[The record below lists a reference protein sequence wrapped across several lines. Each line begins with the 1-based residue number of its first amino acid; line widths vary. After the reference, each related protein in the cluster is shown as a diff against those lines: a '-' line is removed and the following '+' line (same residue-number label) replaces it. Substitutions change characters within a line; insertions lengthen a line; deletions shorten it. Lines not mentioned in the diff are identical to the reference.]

1 MKKTVSILTAVL
13 LLLALLSACKSN
25 VPQTTDESETSVN
38 VAAAVKTGLGTVYS
52 TAVSDDALT
61 AKTVAAAVTVG
72 DGGKITACRVD
83 ELETDAKLQ
92 NGKITREADRRSKY
106 TMGYDYGLSASKPL
120 EKEWFEQ
127 IDALCDYVVGKTAAE
142 VAEIPLDNGVPTDE
156 ALRSRCEL
164 TVSPYLDAIGK
175 ACDMAADRGAQAGD
189 VLSLSLT
196 ASDDEGG
203 DSSVWESVQI
213 ALVTLNG
220 RGVVTDCV
228 VDETGRRIDVAD
240 GAFVG
245 ETGEYPSKK
254 DQKTGLDD
262 TSDTE
267 TDAEWTSSAKA
278 FEEYVTGK
286 TATQVKATPLTNG
299 KPAAD
304 TDLAKK
310 CTISV
315 TAMMQNVLKAID
327 GADTKGSK
335 TKSATQTA
343 SDSVL
348 DKASKA
354 ADDVVSMAEDAVS
367 RVGDALTESR

>member
-13 LLLALLSACKSN
+13 LLVTLLSACKSN
-25 VPQTTDESETSVN
+25 VPQTDESETSMN
-38 VAAAVKTGLGTVYS
+38 VAASVKTGLGTVYS
-52 TAVSDDALT
+52 TAVSADALT
-61 AKTVAAAVTVG
+61 AKTVAAAVKVG

-83 ELETDAKLQ
+83 ELETDAKLE

-106 TMGYDYGLSASKPL
+106 TMGYDYGLSSVKPL

-189 VLSLSLT
+189 MLSLSLT

-203 DSSVWESVQI
+203 DAFVREDVQI
-213 ALVTLNG
+213 ALVTLNA

-228 VDETGRRIDVAD
+228 VDVTGRRIDVKD

-245 ETGEYPSKK
+245 ETGDYPSKK

-267 TDAEWTSSAKA
+267 TDAEWTSSARA

-286 TATQVKATPLTNG
+286 TAAQVKATPLTKG
-299 KPAAD
+299 RPAAD

-310 CTISV
+310 CTIPV
-315 TAMMQNVLKAID
+315 ATMLQNVLNAID
-327 GADTKGSK
+327 SATATGSK
-335 TKSATQTA
+335 THTATQTA
-343 SDSVL
+343 ADSVL

-367 RVGDALTESR
+367 RVGDALTELR